1 MEKRIVYAM
10 GLTDATRKSDGKK
23 FFLTGM
29 FSRKDDK
36 EPNLCIL
43 YVSVEGDYGEFG
55 DCELEEFSPNSNCA
69 NMSFEDFE
77 DFASGRRWE
86 TNLVNSMD
94 KVREGSFETPDD
106 DPDGCLLIYKTTKDE
121 AIATFGQEAYDRL
134 VKNAVLHLNG
144 KKGYTYSWSKD

>member
-1 MEKRIVYAM
+1 MLKRE
-10 GLTDATRKSDGKK
+10 LDAGRDAKLMRKA
-23 FFLTGM
+23 
-29 FSRKDDK
+29 SRPPGT
-36 EPNLCIL
+36 E
-43 YVSVEGDYGEFG
+43 
-55 DCELEEFSPNSNCA
+55 
-69 NMSFEDFE
+69 M
-77 DFASGRRWE
+77 